1 MSISKIGGQIMT
13 FSFNNSQRLGLDLDK
28 HIAIDAGAGTGKTAV
43 MAERYVQ
50 HLLAE
55 HQRAKRLLPNGPR
68 IPLQGQG
75 ALRAPAR
82 ERSDLVEW
90 KGLLPS
96 EVVAIT
102 FTRKAASELRNRI
115 RKRLNSTDVNLYTI
129 QDGDVEMLLSRL
141 EDAPISTIDAFLS
154 RLVTPYLDILTTQPA
169 GEQISET
176 RSPMLISE
184 TINSA
189 WRIRTKHDAIEA
201 GVLGDR
207 QAFIDARNNL
217 AILLGGQRNAE
228 VVLSGLL
235 NTSLFVDETKHTIKQ
250 KSKEKGIDW
259 REDELVDPEIIL
271 DLIGKPAES
280 FIDSLCTELRD
291 VLNNWIDVYL
301 EHHGEYILSLE
312 QEIDSDRT
320 RFNQLVELAR
330 NIHPDDS
337 IGKLQWFWLV
347 AVSCTSKSSLDGPN
361 HSHFPRNKLPKG
373 DGWPGGIQVNG
384 KTGLS
389 KNEIASV
396 TAQANPLAQQASD
409 ILNSNLG
416 KLGKILGRS
425 SYTFDPRIPLSFLPE
440 TSTLNYTDITED
452 LPSEPPT
459 GRVRVSKELQL
470 SVLRDLL
477 IVHKGCQQILTLRK
491 MQESIHDFDDI
502 QRLAADLLL
511 ARCPEIVRY
520 DYPVDVVDTL
530 DDLGNEPWTDYH
542 IDRARQLIAD
552 KYPQWRDDFERR
564 VGVLKTIRQ
573 QFLAFIVDEYQD
585 TNPAHFRL
593 LSRLWGSR
601 KIKQTSDSHG
611 PWDPT
616 ICIVGDMKQS
626 IYRFRQAEVTVMRR
640 TVEHIK
646 RMNEIEF
653 ANTSFEFRDLD
664 FGRDPR
670 PIAGKDAFKT
680 SPKSSSDLPV
690 NKGEYNTVPLDETD
704 LEATIEDQSII
715 EKRRFGHIDL
725 TSNFRTAHDLL
736 NTLNHIFGDV
746 FDQRHHSLPGDY
758 HAKAQPLQPAKQ
770 DTPYG
775 KLEWLIPMALENIPQ
790 PENELFNEANPKSIH
805 LEHEMIALRLQNL
818 IQGKPCNIWNP
829 SKQEYMTLEK
839 PTEIIKPS
847 DITILIH
854 SRTHIVDLI
863 NRLQARGIPV
873 ISDKQGQLLEQPIVV
888 NLMSALDLLANPSS
902 KFAAAT
908 VAKSPLIGLTDMEL
922 TQLFSLHEQS
932 SNWWTTLADFV
943 SNTKIANLLR
953 HINKQITGYNVHDI
967 LNDILDNSDLLFAYP
982 DDSSRQNAEQW
993 CNLVYDIGTD
1003 CGHNPAEIFTHLEA
1017 LRGLG
1022 TKGPQAS
1029 AIPSSGAVKIMTVH
1043 GAKGLESKVVVVSG
1057 IFQAGRYD
1065 TNITTRENVLVTP
1078 EIISGR
1084 INPWASLERPEDG
1097 LWEFTKN
1104 INSAQNQAERRRE
1117 FYVALTRVEN
1127 HLIIV
1132 GNSTNNGQICSETG
1146 MIQFTSKPSD
1156 KTMGHM
1162 WMEGLRSIAH
1172 KQNQPDSPWLKPD
1185 DLDGAE
1191 LGEYGEHEV
1200 SLDPVMLYFNS
1211 QLGKGNIK
1219 SMAVFH
1225 NPDCFSDAKP
1235 ITPLERWN
1243 IIEGKINTKPPSHNA
1258 KTVSKNI
1265 THTLKLG
1272 ANSLDNSVKC
1282 RHHHW
1287 PNKLTTWNNY
1297 RLTKL
1302 LDQTSSPS
1310 KEIGNLPTPVEF
1322 GLMMHRLVE
1331 ISLDNPSKYNTVL
1344 TKPLPDSWLNK
1355 PEYELTSNKSIE
1367 IVMSEFG
1374 FNKSDKINTRR
1385 YDATFDRMQKIAD
1398 LVDQGLTGRYAKGEK
1413 LNGRTAEGLRTE
1425 LPFLYNHAVEVNTS
1439 REVFRDGEMQEMAK
1453 VANVEIIFEGRA
1465 DLVMAYSDEVGN
1477 GYLQVV
1483 DMKTTGCL
1491 YGFNSNNPEHGTAL
1505 QQFRGG
1511 LHDIHPSNSAEHEI
1525 IDKYKYQLT
1534 LYSKALEA
1542 IESEK
1547 PIDER
1552 RTVLPPAILI
1562 AASGRT
1568 VEMAEE
1574 YYQQTKDELDEQLVW
1589 IGQLA
1594 ANPQSIDEPDRMTME
1609 HAMVCWNTGIEP
1621 QD

>member
-1 MSISKIGGQIMT
+1 MPVSEIGGQIMT

-75 ALRAPAR
+75 ALRAPVR

-102 FTRKAASELRNRI
+102 FTRKAASELHNRI
-115 RKRLNSTDVNLYTI
+115 RKRLNSTDVDLYSI

-154 RLVTPYLDILTTQPA
+154 RLVMPYLDILTTQPA

-189 WRIRTKHDAIEA
+189 WRIRTKYDAVEA

-207 QAFIDARNNL
+207 QGFIEARNNL

-235 NTSLFVDETKHTIKQ
+235 NTSLFVEETKRTIKQ
-250 KSKEKGIDW
+250 QSDEKGIEW
-259 REDELVDPEIIL
+259 RENELVDPEIIL
-271 DLIGKPAES
+271 DLIGKPAET
-280 FIDSLCTELRD
+280 FIDGLCTELRA
-291 VLNNWIDVYL
+291 VLNNWLDIYL
-301 EHHGEYILSLE
+301 QHHGEFILSFE

-320 RFNQLVELAR
+320 RFNQLVDLAR
-330 NIHPDDS
+330 NIYPHDN
-337 IGKLQWFWLV
+337 IGKLQWVWLV
-347 AVSCTSKSSLDGPN
+347 AVSCTSKSSLDGSN

-373 DGWPGGIQVNG
+373 DGWPSGIQTNS
-384 KTGLS
+384 KTGLT
-389 KNEIASV
+389 KKEITSI
-396 TAQANPLAQQASD
+396 TAQANPLAQQANA
-409 ILNSNLG
+409 ILQSNLG
-416 KLGKILGRS
+416 RLAKILGRS

-440 TSTLNYTDITED
+440 TSTLNYTEMTGD
-452 LPSEPPT
+452 LTPEPPL

-491 MQESIHDFDDI
+491 MQEGIHDFDDI

-511 ARCPEIVRY
+511 AKCPEIVRY
-520 DYPVDVVDTL
+520 DYPVEVVDAL

-542 IDRARQLIAD
+542 IERARELIAD
-552 KYPQWRDDFERR
+552 KYPQWGDDFERR

-593 LSRLWGSR
+593 LARLWGSR
-601 KIKQTSDSHG
+601 RINQSSQPHG

-616 ICIVGDMKQS
+616 ICVVGDMKQS

-646 RMNEIEF
+646 RVNGIEF

-670 PIAGKDAFKT
+670 PIAGKDVFRK
-680 SPKSSSDLPV
+680 SPKSSSELPL
-690 NKGEYNTVPLDETD
+690 NRGQYNTVPLNETD
-704 LEATIEDQSII
+704 LEVTIEDPSLI
-715 EKRRFGHIDL
+715 EKRRSGHIDL

-736 NTLNHIFGDV
+736 NTLNQLFGDV
-746 FDQRHHSLPGDY
+746 FDPRHHSLPGDY

-770 DTPYG
+770 DAPYG
-775 KLEWLIPMALENIPQ
+775 KLEWLMPMALENMPQ
-790 PENELFNEANPKSIH
+790 PENELFNQPNPKSFQ

-818 IQGKPCNIWNP
+818 IQGKPCNIWNS
-829 SKQEYMTLEK
+829 SKQEYMKLEQPK
-839 PTEIIKPS
+839 EIVNPS

-854 SRTHIVDLI
+854 SRTHIADLI

-873 ISDKQGQLLEQPIVV
+873 ISDKQGQLLEQPIVA
-888 NLMSALDLLANPSS
+888 NLMSTLDLVANPSS

-908 VAKSPLIGLTDMEL
+908 VAKSPIIGLTDKEL
-922 TQLFSLHEQS
+922 TQLFSLYEQS
-932 SNWWTTLADFV
+932 SNWWETLADFV
-943 SNTKIANLLR
+943 ANTKIANLLR
-953 HINKQITGYNVHDI
+953 HINKQIIGYNIHDI
-967 LNDILDNSDLLFAYP
+967 LNDVLDNSDLLFAYP

-993 CNLVYDIGTD
+993 CNLVHDIGND
-1003 CGHNPAEIFTHLEA
+1003 CGHNPAEIYAHLEA

-1022 TKGPQAS
+1022 AKGPQAT

-1117 FYVALTRVEN
+1117 FYVALTRVQN

-1132 GNSTNNGQICSETG
+1132 GNSTHKGQICSKTG
-1146 MIQFTSKPSD
+1146 MLQFTSKPSD

-1162 WMEGLRSIAH
+1162 WIEGLRSIAH
-1172 KQNQPDSPWLKPD
+1172 KQNQPDSPWLKSD
-1185 DLDGAE
+1185 DLDSAE
-1191 LGEYGEHEV
+1191 LGEYGKHEV

-1211 QLGKGNIK
+1211 QLGKGNIR

-1225 NPDCFSDAKP
+1225 NPDCFSGAEPTTKVENWQIVEHKLTAKSAS
-1235 ITPLERWN
+1235 N
-1243 IIEGKINTKPPSHNA
+1243 KTKP
-1258 KTVSKNI
+1258 VGKNI
-1265 THTLKLG
+1265 THRLKLG
-1272 ANSLDNSVKC
+1272 ANTLDNSVKC

-1287 PNKLTTWNNY
+1287 PNKLTAWNKH
-1297 RLTKL
+1297 RLSNL
-1302 LDQTSSPS
+1302 LDQTSSPPD
-1310 KEIGNLPTPVEF
+1310 KIGNFPTAVEF

-1331 ISLDNPSKYNTVL
+1331 ISLDNPSRYNAMP

-1367 IVMSEFG
+1367 IVLSEFG
-1374 FNKSDKINTRR
+1374 FNKLDRNNARR
-1385 YDATFDRMQKIAD
+1385 FAATFDRMQEIAN
-1398 LVDQGLTGRYAKGEK
+1398 LVDQGLTGRYAKGKK

-1425 LPFLYNHAVEVNTS
+1425 LPFLYNHSVEVNS
-1439 REVFRDGEMQEMAK
+1439 PRKVFRNGEMQEMAK
-1453 VANVEIIFEGRA
+1453 VVEVEIIFEGRA
-1465 DLVMAYSDEVGN
+1465 DLVIAYCDDAGN

-1491 YGFNSNNPEHGTAL
+1491 YGFNSDNPRLGTAL
-1505 QQFRGG
+1505 QQFSGD
-1511 LHDIHPSNSAEHEI
+1511 LHHIYPSNQSEYEI
-1525 IDKYKYQLT
+1525 IEKYKYQLT

-1547 PIDER
+1547 PIDKR

-1568 VEMAEE
+1568 VEMSEE
-1574 YYQQTKDELDEQLVW
+1574 RYQQTKAELEEQLVW

-1594 ANPQSIDEPDRMTME
+1594 ANPQSIDEPDRMTIE